1 MNQKAFLFNINFVF
15 FQFGPSVI
23 LLSFCFSMNSDLS
36 MLLRSRGVFGTMLIT
51 HDLRLITGNP
61 RAQLNHLQ
69 KELLKLVGEICIDK
83 AKSAIYSC
91 LNSS

>member
-1 MNQKAFLFNINFVF
+1 MIFINIVL

-23 LLSFCFSMNSDLS
+23 LLSFCFSMNSDLA

-61 RAQLNHLQ
+61 RAQLNDLQ
-69 KELLKLVGEICIDK
+69 KELLKLVGEILTRPGRQ
-83 AKSAIYSC
+83 YFHV
-91 LNSS
+91 

>member
-1 MNQKAFLFNINFVF
+1 M
-15 FQFGPSVI
+15 FQFNPAVI

-61 RAQLNHLQ
+61 RAELNEVQ
-69 KELLKLVGEICIDK
+69 KELLRQIGEILIK
-83 AKSAIYSC
+83 RFI
-91 LNSS
+91 LENNISS